1 MVSHKRLVHLYEW
14 QDEGTTVSVY
24 TDSNWAGCLK
34 TRKSTSGA
42 CLFNGNHLIRS
53 YAKTQAT
60 IALSSGEAELYAT
73 VMASSEGLG
82 LRAMMLDFG
91 IDEIPHLFVDASAAI
106 GICQRKGLGKI
117 RHLDTQSLWIQ
128 DALRERRLSIN
139 KVLGTDNPSDAMT
152 KFLDGNIL
160 SKMLGLMNC
169 TFLEGRPDS
178 APQLATD
185 AGVESLHR
193 ADARSRDPPAPVPGD
208 QRHQRR
214 EPVTAGTAAT
224 QFTNARL
231 DEF

>member
-1 MVSHKRLVHLYEW
+1 MIPHEATRFRGTAARINFLAADRPDLQYASKETSRRMANPQNQDWELLKRVARYLVSHRRLVHTYEW
-14 QDEGTTVSVY
+14 QDERPTVSVY

-82 LRAMMLDFG
+82 LRAMMLDFA

-128 DALRERRLSIN
+128 DALREKRLSIN
-139 KVLGTDNPSDAMT
+139 KVLGTENPSDAMT
-152 KFLDGNIL
+152 KF
-160 SKMLGLMNC
+160 
-169 TFLEGRPDS
+169 
-178 APQLATD
+178 
-185 AGVESLHR
+185 
-193 ADARSRDPPAPVPGD
+193 
-208 QRHQRR
+208 
-214 EPVTAGTAAT
+214 
-224 QFTNARL
+224 
-231 DEF
+231 